1 MVANSLALELV
12 GYTENAEP
20 PPGGVF
26 DKYPNGTLTGLCKE
40 YAVLPL
46 LLSFQ
51 ISFIDLT
58 PEQIHRAEEVY
69 FRTGVTTAH
78 DIIPTLAAAKKYKD
92 LGNKLSIDV
101 NGYHLIASPRLKSL
115 KRFMTE
121 YSTGHFKPRGA
132 KFVVDGSIQTYTAE
146 LSKPYWVPKAN
157 QYDNLDN
164 YTYDQSR
171 SCKN

>member
-12 GYTENAEP
+12 GYTENVEP

-58 PEQIHRAEEVY
+58 TDQIRKAEQAY
-69 FRTGVTTAH
+69 FKAGVTTAH
-78 DIIPTLAAAKKYKD
+78 DIIPTLSAAKKYK
-92 LGNKLSIDV
+92 
-101 NGYHLIASPRLKSL
+101 
-115 KRFMTE
+115 
-121 YSTGHFKPRGA
+121 
-132 KFVVDGSIQTYTAE
+132 
-146 LSKPYWVPKAN
+146 
-157 QYDNLDN
+157 
-164 YTYDQSR
+164 
-171 SCKN
+171 